1 MRFYDDSKGTNPA
14 AVVAAVK
21 SVPGNVILLAGGLDK
36 GMDFSTLA
44 SVACRVKLVVLY
56 GQCREPIAKVF
67 RAAGV
72 ALEDCGTDFEKAVA
86 AAVRNA
92 CKGDTVMLSPGCAS
106 MDMFKNYQERGE
118 EFKKAVRK
126 MF

>member
-1 MRFYDDSKGTNPA
+1 
-14 AVVAAVK
+14 VK
-21 SVPGNVILLAGGLDK
+21 RVI
-36 GMDFSTLA
+36 
-44 SVACRVKLVVLY
+44 LY

-72 ALEDCGTDFEKAVA
+72 PFEDCGSDFEKAVA
-86 AAVRNA
+86 AAVRSA
-92 CKGDTVMLSPGCAS
+92 VPGDTVMLSPGCAS

-126 MF
+126 IF

>member
-1 MRFYDDSKGTNPA
+1 MVEKQLALYTEAINAEIEKYCGDADADFAPVLDAMKYSL
-14 AVVAAVK
+14 VAPRAKRIRPV
-21 SVPGNVILLAGGLDK
+21 L
-36 GMDFSTLA
+36 TLA
-44 SVACRVKLVVLY
+44 FCRLFGGKDEAAL
-56 GQCREPIAKVF
+56 
-67 RAAGV
+67 AAGV

-92 CKGDTVMLSPGCAS
+92 CTGDTVMLSPGCAS